1 MGPEVEYATN
11 ARLTELL
18 RSVVRPGDFCTHGR
32 LFLLM
37 PTVNVE
43 SVGLLSF
50 PVPDF
55 QIRAL
60 TEAAER
66 APYGK
71 GSETV
76 VDTSVR
82 DCWQIDAARLRI
94 GGHAWDDTFATILD
108 AAAEGLGFRG
118 GDLEARL
125 YKLLVYPVGGFFA
138 PHRDTE
144 KVDRMVATLT
154 ISLPTAGAG
163 GELVVRHGDREE
175 VVDMNAAEPSE
186 LAFAAFYADC
196 SHETRPVR
204 EGHRLS
210 LVYNLCV
217 LPGDTETPRHASN
230 YSAEAEAVAR
240 HLVDWFDGG
249 HGKLVWLLEH
259 DYTAAGLSFDTL
271 KNADKAVAR
280 VLAGAAAPA
289 ECALHAAVVHIEET
303 GNAMYSDDDYVMSW
317 HWRESDIEAMEIG
330 DLYDSRHWLD
340 SWIGADGSC
349 PPFDEIPL
357 LPEELLPTGAL
368 DGAAPDERRVHEASG
383 NEGVDLER
391 SYRRAAMVIWPRS
404 NTLDVIAGAGIRAAV
419 DWVAGQFGVTP
430 RERIEELS
438 ARLIGTWR
446 HDPREREEDATAS
459 RVRML
464 DLLRVIGNAGLALQF
479 LREVALSHYGGG
491 ENADLLAA
499 LEMVGEDAAGEYLPD
514 FVAAH
519 FADVPEQTM
528 ALLRLADEATSVLT
542 RSALGASVAQAV
554 AALPDALN
562 AERPAKDW
570 RALSRRTS
578 ISAACLCDLFA
589 LAWRCN
595 SIDDALAA
603 AALLADHPQRVTPDR
618 MVPAVLE
625 GLRGEVGLEETEA
638 YVTLWRHAA
647 AFLLKRSATPPEAPS
662 DWTTAANVSCPC
674 QHCVKLRAF
683 CEDPVV
689 RVARYPL
696 RKELRK
702 HLHRIIDE
710 HRLDLSHETE
720 RRGRPFTLVCTKNRA
735 SYKRRLAEYAE
746 DIAHMNSLV
755 ASGPCGR
762 QADLCRAQMAALR
775 DATRAGDG

>member
-11 ARLTELL
+11 APLTELL
-18 RSVVRPGDFCTHGR
+18 RSVVRPGDYCTHGR
-32 LFLLM
+32 LFLPM
-37 PTVNVE
+37 PTVDVAG
-43 SVGLLSF
+43 VGLLSF
-50 PVPDF
+50 PVPDS
-55 QIRAL
+55 QVRAL

-71 GSETV
+71 GTETV
-76 VDTSVR
+76 VDTLVR

-94 GGHAWDDTFATILD
+94 GGHAWDDTFATILG
-108 AAAEGLGFRG
+108 AVAEGLGFRS

-204 EGHRLS
+204 DGHRLS

-217 LPGDTETPRHASN
+217 LPGDTETPRHAPD

-240 HLVDWFDGG
+240 HLADWVDEGP
-249 HGKLVWLLEH
+249 GKLVWLLEH

-271 KNADKAVAR
+271 KNADNAVAR
-280 VLAGAAAPA
+280 VLAAAAERA
-289 ECALHAAVVHIEET
+289 ECALHAAIVHIEES
-303 GNAMYSDDDYVMSW
+303 GNAMYADGDYVMSW
-317 HWRESDIEAMEIG
+317 EWRESDIEAMEIG

-340 SWIGADGSC
+340 GWIGADGSR

-368 DGAAPDERRVHEASG
+368 DGAVPDERRVHEASG

-391 SYRRAAMVIWPRS
+391 SYRRAAMVIWPQS
-404 NTLDVIAGAGIRAAV
+404 NTLEVIASAGIRAAV
-419 DWVAGQFGVTP
+419 DWVARQFGVAH

-438 ARLIGTWR
+438 ARLIGIWR
-446 HDPREREEDATAS
+446 HDRHEREEEASAS

-464 DLLRVIGNAGLALQF
+464 DLLRLVGDAGLALRF
-479 LREVALSHYGGG
+479 LREVALSHYSDR
-491 ENADLLAA
+491 EDPDLLAA
-499 LEMVGEDAAGEYLPD
+499 LEMVGEDAAGAYLPD

-519 FADVPEQTM
+519 FADLPGQTM
-528 ALLRLADEATSVLT
+528 ALLRLADESTKVLT
-542 RSALGASVAQAV
+542 RSALGASIGQAV
-554 AALPDALN
+554 AALPDALD
-562 AERPAKDW
+562 AERPAIDL
-570 RALSRRTS
+570 RALVRRS
-578 ISAACLCDLFA
+578 PISTACVRDLFA
-589 LAWRCN
+589 LAWR
-595 SIDDALAA
+595 SDSMDDALAA
-603 AALLADHPQRVTPDR
+603 ASLLADHPQAVTPDR

-625 GLRGEVGLEETEA
+625 GLQGEGALAETQA

-647 AFLLKRSATPPEAPS
+647 DFLLKRSATPPEAPR
-662 DWTTAANVSCPC
+662 DWAMATDISCSC
-674 QHCVKLRAF
+674 ENCVKLRAF
-683 CEDPVV
+683 CADPVG

-702 HLHRIIDE
+702 HLHRIIDG
-710 HRLDLSHETE
+710 HGLDLSHETE

-735 SYKRRLAEYAE
+735 SHKRRLAEYAE

-755 ASGPCGR
+755 ASRPCGR
-762 QADLCRAQMAALR
+762 QAACQAQMAALR
-775 DATRAGDG
+775 EATRAGGE